1 MRRSLPLLL
10 LFILTAPALA
20 QVAIH
25 EILYD
30 GVGTDPDDVF
40 TELTGPARLRLD
52 GWSLEAVNGGTGEVY
67 RSIPLDDVEIPADG
81 VLLIA
86 TSSATGVVLEQRDLI
101 ASVDWQN
108 GPDAVRLVDPDGQIA
123 DALQYGDA
131 AEHNAG
137 EGMPAATTAAGQ
149 SLSRDDLGTDTGDN
163 AADFTIST
171 PTPGAAIVPLPPG
184 ATLSLPDTLGRPGQL
199 LDLPLLVSGNGAGLL
214 AAEVAVI
221 FDAQLLIPVTVTPA
235 VQTSTWQI
243 AAHVTQGEDWQDTL
257 RIALATDVDTLAG
270 DAVLLRLTFR
280 VADERSPAT
289 AALRLA
295 QAVLDDGTTAAGL
308 VDGSLLRVGYD
319 AVLSGDAS
327 GFALPQRL
335 MLQVEDPDE
344 DRTEGIDTVYVA
356 LAEGDTVETL
366 ALVEDGNH
374 SALFAGIVEARHAA
388 VIRGDGIV
396 QMRPR
401 QPTRACYVDHLTAI
415 GTTEPVCMEWIA
427 RGHDATIQVSHAIE
441 PGDTLWFR
449 VRDQDLDR

>member
-184 ATLSLPDTLGRPGQL
+184 A
-199 LDLPLLVSGNGAGLL
+199 
-214 AAEVAVI
+214 
-221 FDAQLLIPVTVTPA
+221 
-235 VQTSTWQI
+235 
-243 AAHVTQGEDWQDTL
+243 
-257 RIALATDVDTLAG
+257 
-270 DAVLLRLTFR
+270 
-280 VADERSPAT
+280 
-289 AALRLA
+289 
-295 QAVLDDGTTAAGL
+295 
-308 VDGSLLRVGYD
+308 
-319 AVLSGDAS
+319 
-327 GFALPQRL
+327 
-335 MLQVEDPDE
+335 
-344 DRTEGIDTVYVA
+344 
-356 LAEGDTVETL
+356 
-366 ALVEDGNH
+366 
-374 SALFAGIVEARHAA
+374 
-388 VIRGDGIV
+388 
-396 QMRPR
+396 
-401 QPTRACYVDHLTAI
+401 
-415 GTTEPVCMEWIA
+415 
-427 RGHDATIQVSHAIE
+427 
-441 PGDTLWFR
+441 
-449 VRDQDLDR
+449 